1 MFHHY
6 RALDAQLK
14 AKGLGMLWHW
24 NARMGHAVRLVKVG
38 VIQPNIHFEECWA
51 CITVLKS
58 YMCQSFNN
66 FFNSNTVCFTLLF
79 IPGHSISA
87 AQPCGWWLPGS
98 AQLFG
103 HPCRGTIFLQ
113 GRFPPNPS
121 SVVDLNILNLD
132 PDPEIW
138 PNLDPDPG
146 PDPDHIKKY
155 NNIT

>member
-1 MFHHY
+1 MFHHC

-14 AKGLGMLWHW
+14 AKGLGMLWHR

-87 AQPCGWWLPGS
+87 AQPCRDGFQAVLNYLDTHAEVQFIYKEGS
-98 AQLFG
+98 L
-103 HPCRGTIFLQ
+103 
-113 GRFPPNPS
+113 
-121 SVVDLNILNLD
+121 
-132 PDPEIW
+132 
-138 PNLDPDPG
+138 
-146 PDPDHIKKY
+146 
-155 NNIT
+155 